1 MSDAEKF
8 KERVHHQLNTFE
20 IKDAKEVRVSSASMK
35 RAMVRRS
42 IEEIQEKLQLQREL
56 EGYNLE

>member
-1 MSDAEKF
+1 MSDADKF

-20 IKDAKEVRVSSASMK
+20 RKNAKEVRVSSASMK

-42 IEEIQEKLQLQREL
+42 IEEIQENLQLKREL
-56 EGYNLE
+56 EGYSLE

>member
-8 KERVHHQLNTFE
+8 RERVHHQLNTFE
-20 IKDAKEVRVSSASMK
+20 IKDSKEVRVSSASVK